1 MTTTTEKTAITVETT
16 INAPVQKV
24 WRFWTGPNHIT
35 RWNNASDDWHSPRAE
50 NDVKPNG
57 RFNIRMEAKDG
68 SQGFDFTGT
77 YTKVEPDK
85 LIEYTMDD
93 DRKVSVIFE
102 ENGNQTKVTE
112 TFEAENTHPIE
123 MQRGG
128 WQSIL
133 DNFKKY
139 VEDSTRM
146 EKIKFETTINAPAEK
161 VYKAML
167 DDKTYREWTAE
178 FNPTSHYKGSWEKG
192 SKILFI
198 GSDQDGNV
206 GGMVSRIEENI
217 PNKFVSI
224 KHLGILKGDKE
235 ITSGSE
241 VEGWGDALENYTF
254 TNQNGKTVVKV
265 EMDSNQEFKS
275 YFEET
280 WPKALKKLKEISER

>member
-1 MTTTTEKTAITVETT
+1 MTTTTEKTALTVETT

-24 WRFWTGPNHIT
+24 WRFWTEPHHIT
-35 RWNNASDDWHSPRAE
+35 KWNNASGDWHSPRAE
-50 NDVKPNG
+50 NDVKTNG

-68 SQGFDFTGT
+68 SQGFDFTGV
-77 YTKVEPDK
+77 YTKVEPEK

-112 TFEAENTHPIE
+112 TFEAENTHPVE
-123 MQRGG
+123 MQQSG
-128 WQSIL
+128 WLSIL
-133 DNFKKY
+133 DNFKRY
-139 VEDSTRM
+139 VEDSARM
-146 EKIKFETTINAPAEK
+146 EKIKFETIINAPAEK

-167 DDKTYREWTAE
+167 EDKTYREWTAE
-178 FNPTSHYKGSWEKG
+178 FNPGSHYKGSWEKG

-198 GSDQDGNV
+198 GSDQEGNV

-217 PNKFVSI
+217 PDKFVSI

-235 ITSGSE
+235 ITSGPE

-254 TNQNGKTVVKV
+254 IEENGKTRLRI